1 MEKRIEN
8 DVVKKDPF
16 DELGEV
22 YIEVTLIEQDFQ
34 KAVEMC

>member
-1 MEKRIEN
+1 MEKQIEN
-8 DVVKKDPF
+8 DVVKKGPIDV
-16 DELGEV
+16 LGEV